1 MKNIIQVLG
10 IVLLF
15 LMSIF
20 YTEEAVV
27 VVRQL
32 DDMMIEINKIKD
44 KYKIEPIDAIIT
56 NDSII
61 PGLEGREVDENKS
74 YLNMKRIGEF
84 NENLLEYKIIKP
96 KISLQ
101 NNFQKYIISGN
112 LKKNTVSLL
121 FIVDL
126 EDDVYS
132 IEEILNEKNI
142 KASFFVN
149 EDWIDKNNVAL
160 NKLSNEH
167 ILGVNVK
174 NKEKKFTWI
183 NTVIKELNNQKN
195 NYCYLEEKNKD
206 SLNLCSKYKNYTII
220 PNIVVKNNPLKEVKE
235 NLVNGAIISFKIN
248 DVVIDELSTIINY
261 ISAKGYNIVS
271 LEEHL
276 NEKINLNQ

>member
-1 MKNIIQVLG
+1 
-10 IVLLF
+10 
-15 LMSIF
+15 MSIF

-174 NKEKKFTWI
+174 NKEKNFTWI
-183 NTVIKELNNQKN
+183 NIVIKELTNQKN

-261 ISAKGYNIVS
+261 IGAKGYNIVS

>member
-112 LKKNTVSLL
+112 LKKNTVSFL

-132 IEEILNEKNI
+132 IEEILKEKNI

-174 NKEKKFTWI
+174 NKEKNFTWI
-183 NTVIKELNNQKN
+183 NTVIKELTNQKN

-248 DVVIDELSTIINY
+248 DVLIDELSTIINY

>member
-174 NKEKKFTWI
+174 NIEKNFTWI

>member
-174 NKEKKFTWI
+174 NKEKNFTWI
-183 NTVIKELNNQKN
+183 NIVIKELTNQKN

-220 PNIVVKNNPLKEVKE
+220 PNIVVKNNPLKKVKE

-261 ISAKGYNIVS
+261 IGAKGYNIVS

>member
-174 NKEKKFTWI
+174 NKEKNFTWI
-183 NTVIKELNNQKN
+183 NIVIKELTNQKN

-261 ISAKGYNIVS
+261 IGAKGYNIVS